1 MSGLSCVVM
10 GRLRMTRSHFFLV
23 GAQRS
28 GTTYLYHLL
37 DAHPDIQ
44 MARPVRPEPK
54 FFLDEACRSLG
65 RDYYE
70 STFFE
75 LDGDARVRGEKSTS
89 YIESRAAAERIR
101 EFYPDARILFLL
113 REPVARALS
122 NYRFSV
128 ANGLETLPAWEAFE
142 QEGRRRGEYDRSRVS
157 VSPFAYTQRGRYVE
171 YVSMYEEVFGADA
184 LHLMLH
190 EDLVGGGDTLTSL
203 YRFLDVSEDFAP
215 PGVGNVMNA
224 TQGDPVPL
232 TAAQYAELRGRF
244 EASNAE
250 LADRYG
256 LDLSAW
262 DPV

>member
-1 MSGLSCVVM
+1 M
-10 GRLRMTRSHFFLV
+10 GHRLVSHSHFFLV

-37 DAHPDIQ
+37 DAHPEIQ

-54 FFLDEACRSLG
+54 FFLDEACRERG

-70 STFFE
+70 ATFFAAA
-75 LDGDARVRGEKSTS
+75 GDARVRGEKSTS
-89 YIESRAAAERIR
+89 YIESRSAAERIR
-101 EFYPDARILFLL
+101 EFYPDARVLFLL
-113 REPVARALS
+113 REPVARAIS

-128 ANGLETLPAWEAFE
+128 ANGLETLPVWEALE
-142 QEGRRRGEYDRSRVS
+142 REDQRRSEYDASKVS

-190 EDLVGGGDTLTSL
+190 EELIGGGEILARL
-203 YRFLDVSEDFAP
+203 YRFLGVSADFVP
-215 PGVGNVMNA
+215 PGVGDVVNA
-224 TQGDPVPL
+224 APGDPMPL
-232 TAAQYAELRGRF
+232 TQAQHAALRERF
-244 EASNAE
+244 ESSNAA
-250 LADRYG
+250 LTDRYG

-262 DPV
+262 DRA